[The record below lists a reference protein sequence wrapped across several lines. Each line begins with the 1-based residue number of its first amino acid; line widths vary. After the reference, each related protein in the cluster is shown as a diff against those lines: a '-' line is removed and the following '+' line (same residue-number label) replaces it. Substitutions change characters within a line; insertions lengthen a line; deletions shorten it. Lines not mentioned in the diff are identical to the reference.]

1 MRGKVEQLLLD
12 VDMILEAVRTT
23 GYRMDKRKSSLWNL
37 RMNLPLL
44 ALLDRHLSVDACG
57 MPVPGIVLLGSNT
70 GSADFVADDLRA
82 KTT

>member
-1 MRGKVEQLLLD
+1 MRGKVEQLLD
-12 VDMILEAVRTT
+12 VGMILEAVGTT

-44 ALLDRHLSVDACG
+44 ALLDRHLSVDVC
-57 MPVPGIVLLGSNT
+57 PVPGIVLLGSNT